1 MPKIWVILVLVIFIV
16 ACGNKKKSL
25 AGEDEV
31 SAEDFFG
38 AFSDI
43 KLPFAAA
50 DTNIRKIA
58 DTTVISLHTVEQF
71 VPDSALKHITKN
83 AKNVKFYP
91 VGKIEKNG
99 DIYLLMDIVNGKATS
114 LATFLF
120 NKQNKYIDALSLISN
135 NSDDNYRHSLNINSE
150 PTFMINKEKTENDQY
165 LYTKNGYGYSKE
177 AKDFIIV
184 INDSNEG
191 VERNAIINPI
201 DTLPK
206 ANKFSGD
213 YVKDKKNFISVRD
226 GRNGANYIFFTH
238 FEKNDGDCTG
248 ELKGSFAMVD
258 ATKAVYRENAGPCVI
273 DFSFEGNSVN
283 VKERGNCGNH
293 RGIRCEFN
301 DTYRKKK
308 ATKPKAKTS
317 KSK

>member
-99 DIYLLMDIVNGKATS
+99 DIYLLMDIVNGKAAS

-120 NKQNKYIDALSLISN
+120 NKQYKYIDALSLISN
-135 NSDDNYRHSLNINSE
+135 NS
-150 PTFMINKEKTENDQY
+150 
-165 LYTKNGYGYSKE
+165 
-177 AKDFIIV
+177 
-184 INDSNEG
+184 
-191 VERNAIINPI
+191 
-201 DTLPK
+201 
-206 ANKFSGD
+206 
-213 YVKDKKNFISVRD
+213 
-226 GRNGANYIFFTH
+226 
-238 FEKNDGDCTG
+238 
-248 ELKGSFAMVD
+248 
-258 ATKAVYRENAGPCVI
+258 
-273 DFSFEGNSVN
+273 
-283 VKERGNCGNH
+283 
-293 RGIRCEFN
+293 
-301 DTYRKKK
+301 
-308 ATKPKAKTS
+308 
-317 KSK
+317 